1 MNTVKAEAVDTAC
14 FDELLVAGC
23 DTSRSAVA
31 FDAARRLIP
40 GGVNS
45 TARATWSG
53 WTPYPLFVKDG
64 NGSRLTDV
72 DGNEYIDYLLGLGP
86 MLLGHR
92 PPRVTR
98 AVVDFIQQRGTIF
111 ALPTEDEAQL
121 AQKIVNAVPSVE
133 QVRLC
138 NTGTEAVLYATRLA
152 RAFTGRSKIIRF
164 EGMYHG
170 FSDGV
175 YWSKHPDI
183 AKAGPDAH
191 PLPVPQGP
199 GLPHGIEENL
209 IILPWND
216 ADLLADTIRREGDA
230 IAAVLTEP
238 VMCNTGCI
246 LPEAGYLEAMREL
259 TQRHGIVLIFDEV
272 ITGFR
277 LGLAGAQ
284 GRLGVR
290 PDLSIFAKGI
300 GGGFPV
306 AAMGGRADIM
316 ALVASGTVSMAG
328 TYSANGIAIAAAN
341 AALDELAA
349 PGLYDRLDAVSDDLR
364 LGLAHILHDTGLPA
378 HVVGLGPL
386 MQVWFARDAIHNY
399 RDAERHADQVMFRR
413 WWQGMLARGV
423 LFHPGAYENL
433 FVSTA
438 HTRADVAA
446 TLAAAKGVA
455 AELARSL

>member
-1 MNTVKAEAVDTAC
+1 MTAPDLHTATSADLFATAC
-14 FDELLVAGC
+14 RV
-23 DTSRSAVA
+23 
-31 FDAARRLIP
+31 IP

-53 WTPYPLFVKDG
+53 WTPYPLFVDKG
-64 NGSRLTDV
+64 EGSRLRDV

-86 MLLGHR
+86 MIFGHR
-92 PPRVTR
+92 PPRVTQ
-98 AVVDFIQQRGTIF
+98 AVVDFIQQRGTVF
-111 ALPTEDEAQL
+111 ALPTADEARL
-121 AQKIVNAVPSVE
+121 AEKIIAAVPSVD

-152 RAFTGRSKIIRF
+152 RAFTKRNKIIRF

-175 YWSKHPDI
+175 YWSKHPNI
-183 AKAGPDAH
+183 AKAGPDDH
-191 PLPVPQGP
+191 PIPVPQGP
-199 GLPHGIEENL
+199 GMPKGVEQNL

-216 ADLLADTIRREGDA
+216 ANALAETIKREGDN

-246 LPEAGYLEAMREL
+246 LPKPGYLETMREL
-259 TQRHGIVLIFDEV
+259 THKHGIVLIFDEV

-284 GRLGVR
+284 GRLGIK
-290 PDLSIFAKGI
+290 PDLSVFAKGI

-316 ALVASGTVSMAG
+316 ALVANGTVSMAG

-341 AALDELAA
+341 AALDELNT
-349 PGLYDRLDAVSDDLR
+349 PGLYAKLDAVSDELR
-364 LGLAHILHDTGLPA
+364 HGLEKVLKDAGLPA
-378 HVVGLGPL
+378 YVVGLGPL
-386 MQVWFARDAIHNY
+386 MQVWFAKDEIHNY
-399 RDAERHADQVMFRR
+399 RDAERHADQKIFRS
-413 WWQGMLARGV
+413 WWEGMLARGV

-438 HTRADVAA
+438 HTHADVAA
-446 TLAAAKGVA
+446 TLTAAKQVA
-455 AELARSL
+455 AELARKS

>member
-1 MNTVKAEAVDTAC
+1 MNTAKAQPVEASPIDARLVDGIDTSGSAALFETAC
-14 FDELLVAGC
+14 
-23 DTSRSAVA
+23 
-31 FDAARRLIP
+31 RLIP

-64 NGSRLTDV
+64 KGSRLTDV
-72 DGNEYIDYLLGLGP
+72 DGNQYIDYLLGLGP

-92 PPRVTR
+92 PPRVTQ

-111 ALPTEDEAQL
+111 ALPTADEARL
-121 AQKIVNAVPSVE
+121 AQKIVDAVPSVD

-138 NTGTEAVLYATRLA
+138 NTGTEAVMYATRLA
-152 RAFTGRSKIIRF
+152 RAFTGRNKIIRF

-170 FSDGV
+170 FSDAI
-175 YWSKHPDI
+175 YWSKHPALD
-183 AKAGPDAH
+183 KAGPDAH
-191 PLPVPQGP
+191 PVPVPQGP
-199 GLPHGIEENL
+199 GLPRGVEENL

-216 ADLLADTIRREGDA
+216 ADALADAIAREGNH

-246 LPEAGYLEAMREL
+246 LPQPGYLEAMREL
-259 TQRHGIVLIFDEV
+259 THRHGIVLIYDEV

-284 GRLGVR
+284 GRLGIK

-316 ALVASGTVSMAG
+316 ALVASGKVSMAG

-341 AALDELAA
+341 AALDELST
-349 PGLYDRLDAVSDDLR
+349 PDLYAKLDAVSDELR
-364 LGLAHILHDTGLPA
+364 LGLGKILRDAGLPA
-378 HVVGLGPL
+378 YVVGLGPL
-386 MQVWFARDAIHNY
+386 MQVWFAKEPIHNY
-399 RDAERHADQVMFRR
+399 RDAERHADQELFRK

-438 HTRADVAA
+438 HSRADVTA
-446 TLAAAKGVA
+446 TLAAARSVTA
-455 AELARSL
+455 DLARTV

>member
-1 MNTVKAEAVDTAC
+1 MNSMIAERGEAQLVTGLDTTTSAGLFEAAC
-14 FDELLVAGC
+14 
-23 DTSRSAVA
+23 RH
-31 FDAARRLIP
+31 IP

-53 WTPYPLFVKDG
+53 WTPYPLFAKSG
-64 NGSRLTDV
+64 KGSRLTDA

-92 PPRVTR
+92 PARVTQ

-111 ALPTEDEAQL
+111 ALPTDDEAQL
-121 AQKIVNAVPSVE
+121 AAKIVAAVPSVA

-138 NTGTEAVLYATRLA
+138 NTGTEAVMYATRLA

-170 FSDGV
+170 FSDAI
-175 YWSKHPDI
+175 YWSKHPAI
-183 AKAGPDAH
+183 EKAGPDAH
-191 PLPVPQGP
+191 PVPVPQGP
-199 GLPHGIEENL
+199 GLPRGVEENL

-216 ADLLADTIRREGDA
+216 ADLLAEVIAREGGN

-246 LPEAGYLEAMREL
+246 LPEPGYLEAMREL
-259 TQRHGIVLIFDEV
+259 TARHGIVLIFDEV

-284 GRLGVR
+284 GRLGIR
-290 PDLSIFAKGI
+290 PDLSVFAKGI

-306 AAMGGRADIM
+306 AALGGRADIM
-316 ALVASGTVSMAG
+316 ALVAAGKVSLAG
-328 TYSANGIAIAAAN
+328 TYTANGIAIAAAN
-341 AALDELAA
+341 AALDELAT
-349 PGLYDRLDAVSDDLR
+349 PGLYAQLDAVSDALR
-364 LGLAHILHDTGLPA
+364 LGLERVLKGARLPA
-378 HVVGLGPL
+378 YVVGLGPL
-386 MQVWFARDAIHNY
+386 MQVWFATDPIRNY
-399 RDAERHADQVMFRR
+399 RDAERHADQEMFRR

-438 HTRADVAA
+438 HSHADVTA
-446 TLAAAKGVA
+446 TLDAAKQVA
-455 AELARSL
+455 ADLARIA